1 MRRISIDSRTIQPG
15 DYFIPIKGPSFD
27 GRDFIG
33 DAIQKGGVLLDVE
46 LSSYAKKYRKK
57 LTSHV
62 IAVVGSAGK
71 TTVKELLSTVLSQR
85 YSVVKTHENENNEI
99 GVPLTIIKADA
110 MTEVLIIEMGIRH
123 LGEMEQL
130 VQWVRPTHVVI
141 TGIGMSHIALFGT
154 QKTIATAKAEVF
166 RPPLKWERRM
176 RPAYINYNSPF
187 YTLLQKKATRA
198 GYTVYPYSGENKPD
212 ENVNLCY
219 LVGRQFG
226 LSNLEIQTGIT
237 QYQPAAHR
245 LVTQMIGEYKV
256 IDDSYNANPDGVQ
269 YALQYLK
276 QFSGRKLLVL
286 GDMLELGVYSTDA
299 HRNLLP
305 DIIDAAVSIVFTV
318 GQETKKLTSTDISIY
333 HFSTK
338 EQLHDAIVNEL
349 KPADV
354 VLIKGS
360 RAMKMETCI
369 EAIQSHVNTH

>member
-1 MRRISIDSRTIQPG
+1 
-15 DYFIPIKGPSFD
+15 
-27 GRDFIG
+27 
-33 DAIQKGGVLLDVE
+33 
-46 LSSYAKKYRKK
+46 
-57 LTSHV
+57 
-62 IAVVGSAGK
+62 
-71 TTVKELLSTVLSQR
+71 
-85 YSVVKTHENENNEI
+85 
-99 GVPLTIIKADA
+99 
-110 MTEVLIIEMGIRH
+110 
-123 LGEMEQL
+123 
-130 VQWVRPTHVVI
+130 
-141 TGIGMSHIALFGT
+141 
-154 QKTIATAKAEVF
+154 
-166 RPPLKWERRM
+166 
-176 RPAYINYNSPF
+176 
-187 YTLLQKKATRA
+187 
-198 GYTVYPYSGENKPD
+198 
-212 ENVNLCY
+212 
-219 LVGRQFG
+219 
-226 LSNLEIQTGIT
+226 
-237 QYQPAAHR
+237 
-245 LVTQMIGEYKV
+245 MIGEYKV